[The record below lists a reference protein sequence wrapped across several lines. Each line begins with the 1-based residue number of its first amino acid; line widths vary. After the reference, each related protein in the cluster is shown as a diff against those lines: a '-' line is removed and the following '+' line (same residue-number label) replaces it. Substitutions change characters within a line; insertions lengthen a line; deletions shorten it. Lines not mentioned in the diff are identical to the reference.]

1 MTKTMRA
8 AVKTTH
14 GDFELKDVPIPEVS
28 RPDYVLA
35 RVRAAGVCGSDLRW
49 WRVPR
54 PQLVGRITGHELAG
68 DVVEVGSAVTN
79 VKRGDRV
86 AIESLVGCGV
96 CYWCRLGQYHLCP
109 DLSRLRSETLSRAF
123 SEYVAGPAANFF
135 RIPENVSY
143 EEAAILDVYGTSV
156 HACNRTGIRIGQ
168 TVVVI
173 GAGPIGLTM
182 LELANV
188 AGAKAIVTGIYD
200 YQLEMA
206 KKLGAYATINTS
218 GGDCVD
224 RVLKLTGGIGA
235 DITYECVGGEASP
248 VTMRQAL
255 SYVRR
260 GGRIGVI
267 GALADGLDWP
277 RIRSQEI
284 DLISVSSFSYWGND
298 REFEVVLNLLIDGK
312 VDAKSL
318 ITHRFPLSRINEAFE
333 TADNKRKTNAI
344 KVVIVS

>member
-1 MTKTMRA
+1 MMKA
-8 AVKTTH
+8 AVKTTQ
-14 GDFELKDVPIPEVS
+14 GSFEIKDVPTPEVT

-35 RVRAAGVCGSDLRW
+35 KVRSAGVCGSDLRW
-49 WRVPR
+49 WKIPR

-68 DVVEVGSAVTN
+68 DVIEVGPDVLN

-96 CYWCRLGQYHLCP
+96 CYWCRVGQYHLCP
-109 DLSRLRSETLSRAF
+109 DLGKLRSETLSRAF

-135 RIPENVSY
+135 KIPEKVSY
-143 EEAAILDVYGTSV
+143 EEAAILDVYGTSI
-156 HACNRTGIRIGQ
+156 HACNRTGIRMGQ
-168 TVVVI
+168 NVVVI

-188 AGAKAIVTGIYD
+188 AGAKTIVTGVYD
-200 YQLEMA
+200 YPLEVA
-206 KKLGAYATINTS
+206 EKLGAYATINTRSEDGVAKVLELTS
-218 GGDCVD
+218 GM
-224 RVLKLTGGIGA
+224 GA
-235 DITYECVGGEASP
+235 DIAYECVGGEAAG
-248 VTMRQAL
+248 VTMKQAV

-260 GGRIGVI
+260 GGKVGII

-277 RIRSQEI
+277 RIRGQEI
-284 DLISVSSFSYWGND
+284 DLISISSFSYWGND
-298 REFEVVLNLLIDGK
+298 REFKIVLDLLIDEK
-312 VDAKSL
+312 IDANSL
-318 ITHRFPLSRINEAFE
+318 ITHRFPLERINEAFE